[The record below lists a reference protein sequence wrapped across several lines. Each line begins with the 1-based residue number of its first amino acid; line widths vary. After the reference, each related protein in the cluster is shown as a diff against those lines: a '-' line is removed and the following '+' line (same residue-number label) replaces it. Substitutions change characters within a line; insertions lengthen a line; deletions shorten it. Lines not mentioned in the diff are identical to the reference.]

1 MDVEELLRVKEH
13 KAKVGIVFLI
23 VFIDLVG
30 FGIVIPF
37 LPLYGEDFGPSPVV
51 FGLLMASF
59 SIMQFLAAPVLGRL
73 SDRYGRR
80 PVLLISLAGS
90 VVGYLLFA
98 FAGSL
103 AMLFASRI
111 IDGISGGNISTAQ
124 AVIADITDEKDRA
137 RGMGLIGAAFG
148 LGFICGPGLAALL
161 VGVARWLPG
170 VAAATTSAIAF
181 VLVFVLLPETNINR
195 SSDRSRPHPLSP
207 RNIIRA
213 VGYPLV
219 GACLVMIFLVIFAF
233 SNFETTFAQ
242 LVRLKFGVD
251 MSTIG
256 WLFVYAG
263 LLGAIVQGGLIGRLV
278 QRFGEAKVIA
288 GGALIA
294 AVSGAILPFADSLGR
309 LMVILAVLA
318 VGHGLTAPS
327 VSSMI
332 SKMVPSGEVG
342 GVMGVY
348 QGVSSLARIVGPFWA
363 EWVYGVFG
371 HAVPYLS
378 AAAAYG
384 LTIFVAVAAVV
395 KLASRR
401 QDDPASS

>member
-1 MDVEELLRVKEH
+1 LKEH
-13 KAKVGIVFLI
+13 KAKIGIVFLI

-37 LPLYGEDFGPSPVV
+37 LPLYAEDFGPSPVV

-59 SIMQFLAAPVLGRL
+59 SIMQFVAAPVLGRL

-80 PVLLISLAGS
+80 PILLVSLAGS

-111 IDGISGGNISTAQ
+111 IDGFSGGNISTAQ

-181 VLVFVLLPETNINR
+181 VLVFFVLPETNLDR
-195 SSDRSRPHPLSP
+195 SAVRSRPHPLS
-207 RNIIRA
+207 RENLTRV

-219 GACLVMIFLVIFAF
+219 GACLAMIFLVIFAF

-242 LVRLKFGVD
+242 LLRLKFDVG

-263 LLGAIVQGGLIGRLV
+263 VLGAVVQGGLIGRLAS
-278 QRFGEAKVIA
+278 RFGEARLIV
-288 GGALIA
+288 GGAFIA
-294 AVSGAILPFADSLGR
+294 AVAGAVLPFVDSIGR
-309 LMVILAVLA
+309 LMMILALLA

-327 VSSMI
+327 LSSLI
-332 SKMVPSGEVG
+332 SKMVPAGETG

-348 QGVSSLARIVGPFWA
+348 QGISSLARIVGPFWA

-371 HAVPYLS
+371 PSLPYLS

-384 LTIFVAVAAVV
+384 LTIFFGLAAART
-395 KLASRR
+395 LATRVRSE
-401 QDDPASS
+401 SV

>member
-1 MDVEELLRVKEH
+1 MKEH
-13 KAKVGIVFLI
+13 KAKIGIVFLI

-37 LPLYGEDFGPSPVV
+37 LPLYAEDFGPSPVV

-59 SIMQFLAAPVLGRL
+59 SIMQFVAAPVLGRL

-80 PVLLISLAGS
+80 PILLVSLAGS

-111 IDGISGGNISTAQ
+111 IDGFSGGNISTAQ

-181 VLVFVLLPETNINR
+181 VLVFFVLPETNLDR
-195 SSDRSRPHPLSP
+195 SAVRSRPHPLS
-207 RNIIRA
+207 RENLTRV

-242 LVRLKFGVD
+242 LLRLKFDVG

-263 LLGAIVQGGLIGRLV
+263 VLGAVVQGGLIGRLAS
-278 QRFGEAKVIA
+278 RFGEARLIV
-288 GGALIA
+288 GGAFIA
-294 AVSGAILPFADSLGR
+294 AVAGAVLPFVDSIGR
-309 LMVILAVLA
+309 LMMILALLA

-327 VSSMI
+327 LSSLI
-332 SKMVPSGEVG
+332 SKMVPAGETG

-348 QGVSSLARIVGPFWA
+348 QGISSLARIVGPFWA

-371 HAVPYLS
+371 PSLPYLS

-384 LTIFVAVAAVV
+384 LTIFFGLAAART
-395 KLASRR
+395 LATRVRSE
-401 QDDPASS
+401 SV

>member
-1 MDVEELLRVKEH
+1 MKEH
-13 KAKVGIVFLI
+13 KAKIGIVFLI

-37 LPLYGEDFGPSPVV
+37 LPLYAEDFGPSPVV

-59 SIMQFLAAPVLGRL
+59 SIMQFVAAPVLGRL

-80 PVLLISLAGS
+80 PILLVSLAGS

-111 IDGISGGNISTAQ
+111 IDGFSGGNISTAQ

-181 VLVFVLLPETNINR
+181 VLVFFVLPETNLDR
-195 SSDRSRPHPLSP
+195 SAVRSRPHPLS
-207 RNIIRA
+207 RENLTRV

-219 GACLVMIFLVIFAF
+219 GSCLAMIFLVIFAF

-242 LVRLKFGVD
+242 LLRLKFDVG

-263 LLGAIVQGGLIGRLV
+263 VLGAVVQGGLIGRLAS
-278 QRFGEAKVIA
+278 RFGEARLIV
-288 GGALIA
+288 GGAFIA
-294 AVSGAILPFADSLGR
+294 AVAGAVLPFVDSIGR
-309 LMVILAVLA
+309 LMMILALLA

-327 VSSMI
+327 LSSLI
-332 SKMVPSGEVG
+332 SKMVPAGETG

-348 QGVSSLARIVGPFWA
+348 QGISSLARIVGPFWA

-371 HAVPYLS
+371 PSLPYLS

-384 LTIFVAVAAVV
+384 LTIFFGLAAART
-395 KLASRR
+395 LATRVRSE
-401 QDDPASS
+401 SV

>member
-1 MDVEELLRVKEH
+1 MKEH
-13 KAKVGIVFLI
+13 KAKIGIVFLI

-37 LPLYGEDFGPSPVV
+37 LPLYAEDFGPSPVV

-59 SIMQFLAAPVLGRL
+59 SIMQFVAAPVLGRL

-80 PVLLISLAGS
+80 PILLVSLAGS

-111 IDGISGGNISTAQ
+111 IDGFSGGNISTAQ

-181 VLVFVLLPETNINR
+181 VLVFFVLPETNLDR
-195 SSDRSRPHPLSP
+195 SAVRSRPHPLS
-207 RNIIRA
+207 RENLTRV

-242 LVRLKFGVD
+242 LLRLKFDVG

-263 LLGAIVQGGLIGRLV
+263 VLGAIVQGGLIGRLAT
-278 QRFGEAKVIA
+278 RFGEARLIV
-288 GGALIA
+288 GGAFIA
-294 AVSGAILPFADSLGR
+294 AVAGAVLPFVDSIGR
-309 LMVILAVLA
+309 LMMILALLA

-327 VSSMI
+327 LSSLI
-332 SKMVPSGEVG
+332 SKMVPAGETG

-348 QGVSSLARIVGPFWA
+348 QGISSLARIVGPFWA

-371 HAVPYLS
+371 PSLPYLS

-384 LTIFVAVAAVV
+384 LTIFFGLAAART
-395 KLASRR
+395 LAARVRSE
-401 QDDPASS
+401 SV

>member
-1 MDVEELLRVKEH
+1 MRQHRVKIG
-13 KAKVGIVFLI
+13 VVFLI

-37 LPLYGEDFGPSPVV
+37 LPLYGEDFGPSPIV

-59 SIMQFLAAPVLGRL
+59 SAMQFVFAPILGRL

-124 AVIADITDEKDRA
+124 AVIADITDERDRTK
-137 RGMGLIGAAFG
+137 GMGILGAAFG

-161 VGVARWLPG
+161 VGIARWLPG
-170 VAAATTSAIAF
+170 VAAAATSATAF
-181 VLVFVLLPETNINR
+181 VLVLRLLPETR
-195 SSDRSRPHPLSP
+195 QAQGDGGRRRHHPLSP
-207 RNIIRA
+207 RNLTR
-213 VGYPLV
+213 VTGFPLV
-219 GACLVMIFLVIFAF
+219 ASCLAVVFLVIFAF

-242 LVRLKFGVD
+242 LLRLRFD
-251 MSTIG
+251 LSMSSVG
-256 WLFVYAG
+256 WMFVYAG
-263 LLGAIVQGGLIGRLV
+263 VLGAVVQGGLVSRLA
-278 QRFGEAKVIA
+278 QRFGEP
-288 GGALIA
+288 ALIA
-294 AVSGAILPFADSLGR
+294 FGAAVAGVAGAVLPFSGSLMR
-309 LMVILAVLA
+309 LLAVLAVLA
-318 VGHGLTAPS
+318 VGHGLAAPS
-327 VSSMI
+327 LSSFT
-332 SKMVPSGEVG
+332 SKLVPAGEVG

-363 EWVYGVFG
+363 EWAYGARG
-371 HAVPYLS
+371 PAAPYLS
-378 AAAAYG
+378 AAAAYV
-384 LTIFVAVAAVV
+384 VAGAVIAV
-395 KLASRR
+395 GRR
-401 QDDPASS
+401 SVRACEPEL

>member
-1 MDVEELLRVKEH
+1 MKEH
-13 KAKVGIVFLI
+13 KAKIGIVFLI

-37 LPLYGEDFGPSPVV
+37 LPLYAEDFGPSPVV

-59 SIMQFLAAPVLGRL
+59 SIMQFVAAPVLGRL

-80 PVLLISLAGS
+80 PILLVSLAGS

-111 IDGISGGNISTAQ
+111 IDGFSGGNISTAQ

-181 VLVFVLLPETNINR
+181 VLVFFVLPETNLDR
-195 SSDRSRPHPLSP
+195 SAVRSRPHPLS
-207 RNIIRA
+207 RENLTRV

-219 GACLVMIFLVIFAF
+219 GACLAMIFLVIFAF

-242 LVRLKFGVD
+242 LLRLKFDVG

-263 LLGAIVQGGLIGRLV
+263 VLGAVVQGGLIGRLAS
-278 QRFGEAKVIA
+278 RFGEARLIV
-288 GGALIA
+288 GGAFIA
-294 AVSGAILPFADSLGR
+294 AVAGAVLPFVDSIGR
-309 LMVILAVLA
+309 LMMILALLA

-327 VSSMI
+327 LSSLI
-332 SKMVPSGEVG
+332 SKMVPAGETG

-348 QGVSSLARIVGPFWA
+348 QGISSLARIVGPFWA

-371 HAVPYLS
+371 PSLPYLS

-384 LTIFVAVAAVV
+384 LTIFFGLAAART
-395 KLASRR
+395 LATRVRSE
-401 QDDPASS
+401 SV

>member
-1 MDVEELLRVKEH
+1 MKEH
-13 KAKVGIVFLI
+13 KAKIGIVFLI

-37 LPLYGEDFGPSPVV
+37 LPLYVEDFGPSPVV

-80 PVLLISLAGS
+80 PVLLVSLVGS

-181 VLVFVLLPETNINR
+181 VLVFLVLPETNLDR
-195 SSDRSRPHPLSP
+195 SSHRPRPHPLSP
-207 RNIIRA
+207 RNLTLA

-242 LVRLKFGVD
+242 LLRLKFDVG

-263 LLGAIVQGGLIGRLV
+263 LLGAIVQGGLIGRLA
-278 QRFGEAKVIA
+278 QRFGEAKLIA

-294 AVSGAILPFADSLGR
+294 AVAGAVLPFVDSIGR
-309 LMVILAVLA
+309 LMVILALLA

-327 VSSMI
+327 LSSLI
-332 SKMVPSGEVG
+332 SKMVPAGETG
-342 GVMGVY
+342 SVMGVY

-363 EWVYGVFG
+363 EWVYGVIG
-371 HAVPYLS
+371 PALPYLS

-384 LTIFVAVAAVV
+384 ITIFVALAGVRRI
-395 KLASRR
+395 ASRGKE
-401 QDDPASS
+401 AST